1 MEIKCPKCNEPFN
14 VEAHAYVPKDQT
26 MYMKLTCKSELF
38 AARTIGESIVNMEA
52 LQRGVAKNLGYKVA
66 VFLKS
71 VELKPNEITI
81 GFQIINAGFTTRSA
95 IQKGRNF
102 CSRRTIQRFSTNWK
116 KSRCFFPK
124 SRVANPRAFM
134 EREKSRDFAA
144 SR

>member
-14 VEAHAYVPKDQT
+14 VEAHACVPKDQT

-81 GFQIINAGFTTRSA
+81 GFQIINAG
-95 IQKGRNF
+95 
-102 CSRRTIQRFSTNWK
+102 
-116 KSRCFFPK
+116 
-124 SRVANPRAFM
+124 
-134 EREKSRDFAA
+134 
-144 SR
+144 